1 MNARVAAAARAMRP
15 RQWPK
20 NAAVLAAFFF
30 ALGDPTQGVSIRQL
44 AAVIV
49 AAALFC
55 LASSAVYV
63 FNDLLDRE
71 RDRMHPVKRRRPI
84 ASGEL
89 PAGAALALGTAL
101 AVAAVTGAVA
111 LSPRYAGTLGAYL
124 VLQAL
129 YSLALKRVPLVDVI
143 VIAAGFVLRTIAG
156 AQAIRAAI
164 SPWLLLCAFLL
175 ALFLA
180 LCKRRGERR
189 HLGVRERSSARP
201 ALTGYGARLL
211 DQLIAIVASATIA
224 CYAIYTL
231 WPDTV
236 AKFRTHRLVFTVP
249 FVLFGLFRYLDLVYR
264 REEGGE
270 PEHVLLT
277 DGPTLVNLALYVAAV
292 LAILLGPH

>member
-1 MNARVAAAARAMRP
+1 MSVRAAAVVMALRP

-30 ALGDPTQGVSIRQL
+30 ALGDPTQGVAIRQFIVV
-44 AAVIV
+44 AQAV
-49 AAALFC
+49 ALFC
-55 LASSAVYV
+55 LASSAMYLL
-63 FNDLLDRE
+63 NDLLDRE
-71 RDRMHPVKRRRPI
+71 RDRAHPVKRRRPI

-89 PAGAALALGTAL
+89 PVGVAAVIGGTL

-111 LSPRYAGTLGAYL
+111 LSRPFAAVLGAYL
-124 VLQAL
+124 AMQAL

-143 VIAAGFVLRTIAG
+143 VIATGFVLRTIAG
-156 AQAIRAAI
+156 ARAIHAAI

-189 HLGVRERSSARP
+189 KLDSGDSFSTRP
-201 ALTGYGARLL
+201 ALAGYGEHLL
-211 DQLIAIVASATIA
+211 DQLIAIVASATIT

-236 AKFRTHRLVFTVP
+236 AKFRTHRLVYTVP

-264 REEGGE
+264 HDEGGE

-277 DGPTLVNLALYVAAV
+277 DLPTLLNLALYGAAV
-292 LAILLGPH
+292 LVILLGPH

>member
-1 MNARVAAAARAMRP
+1 MSVRIAAVVQALRP

-30 ALGDPTQGVSIRQL
+30 ALGDPTQGVAIRQL
-44 AAVIV
+44 AVVAQ

-71 RDRMHPVKRRRPI
+71 RDRAHPVKRRRPI

-89 PAGAALALGTAL
+89 PAGAAAAIGAGLA
-101 AVAAVTGAVA
+101 AAAAAGAVA
-111 LSPRYAGTLGAYL
+111 LSRPFAAALGAYL
-124 VLQAL
+124 AMQAL

-143 VIAAGFVLRTIAG
+143 VIAAGFVLRAIAG
-156 AQAIRAAI
+156 ARAIRAAI

-180 LCKRRGERR
+180 LCKRRGERHR
-189 HLGVRERSSARP
+189 LDQPDRWSARP
-201 ALTGYGARLL
+201 ALAGYGERLL

-224 CYAIYTL
+224 CYSIYTL
-231 WPDTV
+231 WPDTI
-236 AKFRTHRLVFTVP
+236 AKFHTHRLVYTVP
-249 FVLFGLFRYLDLVYR
+249 FVIFGLFRYLDLVYR
-264 REEGGE
+264 HDEGGE

-277 DGPTLVNLALYVAAV
+277 DLPTLANLALYVAAV